1 MEIFIFARFQA
12 RPGSETEVE
21 AALREVVPP
30 SRAEAGCVS
39 LHVFRSI
46 RDSQVFYI
54 HSRWKDEAAFDE
66 HARLPHTTKFIERV
80 EPLLDH
86 RVEAHRCQLLM

>member
-12 RPGSETEVE
+12 RSGAETEVE

-30 SRAEAGCVS
+30 SRAEAGCMS

-54 HSRWKDEAAFDE
+54 HSRWRDEAAFNE
-66 HARLPHTTKFIERV
+66 HARLPHTVKFIERV
-80 EPLLDH
+80 DPLLDH
-86 RVEAHRCQLLM
+86 RVEAQRCQLLI

>member
-12 RPGSETEVE
+12 RSGAETEVE

-30 SRAEAGCVS
+30 SRAEAGCMS

-54 HSRWKDEAAFDE
+54 HSRWKDEAAFNE

-80 EPLLDH
+80 EPVLDH
-86 RVEAHRCQLLM
+86 RVEAQQCQLLI